1 LADAREGVRLNPSS
15 GNNYENLA
23 VSYFFAN
30 RLDEARVTIEEAW
43 SKQLDTPFLH
53 LLEYN
58 LAFLRSDA
66 AGMAQQIAWVTGK
79 RGIEDVFLSAQADT
93 AAYSGQLRKADELSR
108 RAAPPPN
115 MQGRKK
121 RQRATKLQLRC
132 EKRSSATQPKP
143 VSALLLCS
151 NFPKAG
157 MWSTK
162 ELWRWP

>member
-1 LADAREGVRLNPSS
+1 MADAREGVRLNPSS

-108 RAAPPPN
+108 RAAASAQHAGKKETAEGYETSAALREALFGYPAEA
-115 MQGRKK
+115 RK
-121 RQRATKLQLRC
+121 RATAVLELSKGRDVEYQG
-132 EKRSSATQPKP
+132 
-143 VSALLLCS
+143 ALAL
-151 NFPKAG
+151 A
-157 MWSTK
+157 
-162 ELWRWP
+162 